1 MRSRLSGEAEQTV
14 LSYMNSGRLPE
25 KFRGPFTCVR
35 LGVDSA
41 KQAAR
46 TACRR
51 FPPENHPFKD
61 KLRAARRLDPD
72 QKNYLRNDIIPSRPR
87 RLRLGLRD
95 DWLLFLWFSS
105 GFPLVFFRFSWV

>member
-14 LSYMNSGRLPE
+14 LSYMNSGRPPE
-25 KFRGPFTCVR
+25 NFRRPFTCVR
-35 LGVDSA
+35 LEVDSA

-46 TACRR
+46 AACRR
-51 FPPENHPFKD
+51 FAPENHPFKD

-95 DWLLFLWFSS
+95 D
-105 GFPLVFFRFSWV
+105 

>member
-1 MRSRLSGEAEQTV
+1 MRLE
-14 LSYMNSGRLPE
+14 
-25 KFRGPFTCVR
+25 
-35 LGVDSA
+35 VDSA

-46 TACRR
+46 AACRR
-51 FPPENHPFKD
+51 FAPENHPFKD